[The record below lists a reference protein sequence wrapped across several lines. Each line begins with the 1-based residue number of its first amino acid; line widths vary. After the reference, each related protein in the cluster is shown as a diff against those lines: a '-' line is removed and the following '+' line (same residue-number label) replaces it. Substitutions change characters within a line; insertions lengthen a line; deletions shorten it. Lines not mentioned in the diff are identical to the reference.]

1 MKIEADKTVR
11 FFVSVIGI
19 VAIAYVL
26 KELSNI
32 FIPLVIAYFLFF
44 VFSPLNHFFKKRKI
58 PLFLITLLDLAIILF
73 TVWIISAFLIETFS
87 RFGESLPSYTD
98 KLNRLVSSAAVS
110 LRIDDPFLRNF
121 SVQEALS
128 KIDYKTYAGGIF
140 SSTFSLLGSVL
151 FIVFFFVFVLSGH
164 ETIYEAIKRRFPVKK
179 VNPSDNLFGE
189 DKSPVNEERVTETF
203 NKITDQ
209 IQKYI
214 ISKFLINLAAGF
226 AGYIVLGWIGL
237 DFPII
242 WGVFIFLFNFIPAIG
257 SAVALILP
265 VLMALVQFESTGI
278 AVLILIIIILLQS
291 VFFNVIEPMV
301 IGRRLNL
308 NPLLI
313 LISVLVWGYLWGI
326 IGMLLAVPL
335 TAIIKIILSTSD
347 SENLGFLSD
356 LMS

>member
-1 MKIEADKTVR
+1 MKFEADKTVK

-19 VAIAYVL
+19 AVIAFVL
-26 KELSNI
+26 RELSSI
-32 FIPLVIAYFLFF
+32 FIPLIIAYFLFF
-44 VFSPLNHFFKKRKI
+44 VFSPINHFFKKWKI
-58 PLFLITLLDLAIILF
+58 PLFLITILDLAFILF
-73 TVWIISAFLIETFS
+73 AVWIISAFLIDTFS
-87 RFGESLPSYTD
+87 RFGESLPEYAE

-110 LRIDDPFLRNF
+110 LRIDDPYLKNF
-121 SVQEALS
+121 SIQNAIGN
-128 KIDYKTYAGGIF
+128 IDYKSYAGGIF

-164 ETIYEAIKRRFPVKK
+164 ETIYQALKRRFPVQND
-179 VNPSDNLFGE
+179 NPPDKPSEGE
-189 DKSPVNEERVTETF
+189 GRVTETF
-203 NKITDQ
+203 NKITAQ

-226 AGYIVLGWIGL
+226 TGYVVLGWIGL
-237 DFPII
+237 DFPLI

-257 SAVALILP
+257 SAIALVLP
-265 VLMALVQFESTGI
+265 VLMALVQYESTGI
-278 AVLILIIIILLQS
+278 PILILIVIILMQS

-313 LISVLVWGYLWGI
+313 LISVLVWGYIWGI

-335 TAIIKIILSTSD
+335 TAIINIVISNSD
-347 SENLGFLSD
+347 SKNMNFLAD
-356 LMS
+356 LMSQD